1 MGIGGHQRRR
11 LRFGLT
17 SDSAGAATTG
27 ILSPRAGWGFAAF
40 SLLILLGYVLWPML
54 RVFTTGLDPA
64 ILTDIFRSINSANT
78 RALFNSVWIS
88 VWTVVGAGILGTSM
102 AWLLFR
108 YDFPLKSSL
117 TALAALPLALP
128 PLVGVLAFLFLYGES
143 GILPRGLQTVLGL
156 DEVPFA
162 FSGLWAVWLVHVYSM
177 YVFFYLFC
185 SASLK
190 TVDQSLL
197 EAAADM
203 GASAWRSFR
212 TVILPHLRPSMV
224 SASLLVFMIS
234 MASFTAPLLFAGT
247 KNFLTL
253 QIYNYKMNGNLE
265 YSAAVSVVL
274 TVICLIFLL
283 LIEME
288 RRSGRVS
295 TASKGSAPA
304 PSPVSSGPARILA
317 LLGAGAIIVFLAL
330 PVLTVIL
337 ISFVKEGSWTYQVLP
352 QAYTLDNYL
361 NLLRQPDVAQPI
373 LNSLRM
379 ATMAS
384 VANVLFG
391 VMVALL
397 IVKGRVRGRA
407 LIRLLSVLPFAIPGT
422 VIAINLIITFSQ
434 SSALSGGAILVGT
447 FWILPLA
454 YFIRHIPLVV
464 RSTTAALETYD
475 DRLTDASIDLG
486 ASRWRTF
493 RQVMLPSI
501 LPGILA
507 GSLLTFVTALGEF
520 VSSILLY
527 VFDNRPISVEILSQL
542 RLYDFGAAAAYSVFL
557 MILIGIATWLTGR
570 YSGGRS
576 GALSI

>member
-1 MGIGGHQRRR
+1 MF
-11 LRFGLT
+11 LR
-17 SDSAGAATTG
+17 
-27 ILSPRAGWGFAAF
+27 
-40 SLLILLGYVLWPML
+40 
-54 RVFTTGLDPA
+54 
-64 ILTDIFRSINSANT
+64 
-78 RALFNSVWIS
+78 
-88 VWTVVGAGILGTSM
+88 AGILGTSM

-542 RLYDFGAAAAYSVFL
+542 RLHDFGAAAAYSVFL

>member
-1 MGIGGHQRRR
+1 MMSRRP
-11 LRFGLT
+11 LLSLSTPKG
-17 SDSAGAATTG
+17 SATTTG
-27 ILSPRAGWGFAAF
+27 ILSRRAATAAA
-40 SLLILLGYVLWPML
+40 ILAAAVLFGYVLWPTL
-54 RVFTTGLDPA
+54 RVFSTGLDPV
-64 ILTDIFRSINSANT
+64 ILRDMFRSVDSANT

-88 VWTVVGAGILGTSM
+88 IWTVAGAGFLGTTM

-108 YDFPLKSSL
+108 YDFPLKRTL

-143 GILPRGLQTVLGL
+143 GILPRGLQVLFGL
-156 DEVPFA
+156 ESVPFA

-197 EAAADM
+197 EAAADL
-203 GASAWRSFR
+203 GAGPIRSFR
-212 TVILPHLRPSMV
+212 SVILPHLRPSMI
-224 SASLLVFMIS
+224 SAALLVFMIS

-247 KNFLTL
+247 ENFLTL
-253 QIYNYKMNGNLE
+253 QIYNYKMNGNLT

-274 TVICLIFLL
+274 TLICLVFLV
-283 LIEME
+283 LIELE

-304 PSPVSSGPARILA
+304 PSPVRSGPGRIMA
-317 LLGAGAIIVFLAL
+317 LLGAGAIIIFLAL
-330 PVLTVIL
+330 PVLTIIL

-352 QAYTLDNYL
+352 QAYTLENYV
-361 NLLRQPDVAQPI
+361 NLLRQADVAQPI
-373 LNSLRM
+373 VNSLQM
-379 ATMAS
+379 AGMAS
-384 VANVLFG
+384 LANILFG
-391 VMVALL
+391 VMTALL
-397 IVKGRVRGRA
+397 IVKGHIRGRG

-422 VIAINLIITFSQ
+422 VIAINLIITFSEP
-434 SSALSGGAILVGT
+434 SALSGGSVLVGT
-447 FWILPLA
+447 FWLLPLA
-454 YFIRHIPLVV
+454 YFIRHIPLVI

-493 RQVMLPSI
+493 REVMLPSI

-557 MILIGIATWLTGR
+557 MILIGLATWLTGR
-570 YSGGRS
+570 WSDQREGTVT
-576 GALSI
+576 I

>member
-542 RLYDFGAAAAYSVFL
+542 RLNDFGAAAAYSVFL

>member
-1 MGIGGHQRRR
+1 MSSRRSF
-11 LRFGLT
+11 LN
-17 SDSAGAATTG
+17 SSASNGSAATTG
-27 ILSPRAGWGFAAF
+27 ILSPKAGLAAA
-40 SLLILLGYVLWPML
+40 LLAAAILLGYVLWPML
-54 RVFTTGLDPA
+54 RVFSTGLDPV
-64 ILTDIFRSINSANT
+64 ILKDIFRSIDSANT

-88 VWTVVGAGILGTSM
+88 VWTVVGAGFLGTAM

-108 YDFPLKSSL
+108 YDFPLKRTL

-143 GILPRGLQTVLGL
+143 GILPRGLQTLLGL
-156 DEVPFA
+156 ESVPFS

-203 GASAWRSFR
+203 GAGPVRSFR

-247 KNFLTL
+247 ENFLTL

-274 TVICLIFLL
+274 TMICLVFLL
-283 LIEME
+283 LIELE

-304 PSPVSSGPARILA
+304 PSPVRSGPGRILA

-330 PVLTVIL
+330 PVLTIVL

-352 QAYTLDNYL
+352 QAYTFDNYL
-361 NLLRQPDVAQPI
+361 NLLRQPDVARPI
-373 LNSLRM
+373 LNSLQM
-379 ATMAS
+379 ASMAS
-384 VANVLFG
+384 VANILFG
-391 VMVALL
+391 VMTAVL
-397 IVKGRVRGRA
+397 IVKGRVRGRS

-422 VIAINLIITFSQ
+422 VIAINLIITFSEP
-434 SSALSGGAILVGT
+434 SALSGGAILVGT
-447 FWILPLA
+447 FWLLPLA

-464 RSTTAALETYD
+464 RSTIAALETYD

-493 RQVMLPSI
+493 REVMLPSI

-557 MILIGIATWLTGR
+557 MILIGLATWLTGR
-570 YSGGRS
+570 WSDDRT
-576 GALSI
+576 GAVTI

>member
-1 MGIGGHQRRR
+1 MSAHQESRRR
-11 LRFGLT
+11 FRLVSHT
-17 SDSAGAATTG
+17 AGAATTG
-27 ILSPRAGWGFAAF
+27 ILSPRAGWGVAAF
-40 SLLILLGYVLWPML
+40 SLLVLLGYVLWPML
-54 RVFTTGLDPA
+54 RVFTTGLDAA
-64 ILTDIFRSINSANT
+64 ILSDIFRSLDSANA

-88 VWTVVGAGILGTSM
+88 VWTVVGAGVLGTSM

-108 YDFPLKSSL
+108 YDFPLKRSL

-143 GILPRGLQTVLGL
+143 GILPRGIQTVLDL
-156 DEVPFA
+156 EEVPFS

-247 KNFLTL
+247 ENFLTL

-274 TVICLIFLL
+274 TVICLVFLL

-288 RRSGRVS
+288 RRTGRVS

-304 PSPVSSGPARILA
+304 PSPVTSGPTRIVA

-361 NLLRQPDVAQPI
+361 DLLRQPDVAKPI
-373 LNSLRM
+373 LNSLQM

-397 IVKGRVRGRA
+397 IVKGRVRGRG

-422 VIAINLIITFSQ
+422 VIAINLIITFSEPT
-434 SSALSGGAILVGT
+434 ALSGGAILVGT
-447 FWILPLA
+447 FWLLPLA

-464 RSTTAALETYD
+464 RSTIAALETYD

-570 YSGGRS
+570 YSGDRA

>member
-1 MGIGGHQRRR
+1 MSR
-11 LRFGLT
+11 
-17 SDSAGAATTG
+17 SNSSGATARTTG
-27 ILSPRAGWGFAAF
+27 ILSPRAGKGLTALA
-40 SLLILLGYVLWPML
+40 LVILLGYVVWPTF
-54 RVFTTGLDPA
+54 RVFALGADPA
-64 ILTDIFRSINSANT
+64 ILGELFSSFSSANS

-88 VWTVVGAGILGTSM
+88 VWTVLGAGVLGTAM

-108 YDFPLKSSL
+108 YDFPLKRVLNS
-117 TALAALPLALP
+117 LAALPLALP

-143 GILPRGLQTVLGL
+143 GILPRGLQVVFGL
-156 DEVPFA
+156 EEVPFS

-185 SASLK
+185 AASLK

-197 EAAADM
+197 EAASDM
-203 GASAWRSFR
+203 GAGPVRAFR

-247 KNFLTL
+247 ENFLTL
-253 QIYNYKMNGNLE
+253 QIYNYKMNGNLAW
-265 YSAAVSVVL
+265 SAAVSVVL
-274 TVICLIFLL
+274 TVICLAFLL
-283 LIEME
+283 LIELD
-288 RRSGRVS
+288 RRRGRVA

-304 PSPVSSGPARILA
+304 PSPVSSGPGRILA

-330 PVLTVIL
+330 PVLTVIM
-337 ISFVKEGSWTYQVLP
+337 ISFVQEGSWTYQVLP
-352 QAYTLDNYL
+352 QAWTLDNYI
-361 NLLRQPDVAQPI
+361 NLLSQPDVARPI

-379 ATMAS
+379 AALAS

-391 VMVALL
+391 VVTALL
-397 IVKGRVRGRA
+397 IVKGQVRGRG
-407 LIRLLSVLPFAIPGT
+407 LIRMLAVLPFAIPGT
-422 VIAINLIITFSQ
+422 VIAINLIVTFSE
-434 SSALSGGAILVGT
+434 ATPLSGGAILVGT
-447 FWILPLA
+447 FWLLPLA

-464 RSTTAALETYD
+464 RSTIAALETYD

-493 RQVMLPSI
+493 RVVMLPSI

-507 GSLLTFVTALGEF
+507 GTLLTFVTALGEF

-557 MILIGIATWLTGR
+557 MILIGGATWLTNR
-570 YSGGRS
+570 WSDDRPATAS
-576 GALSI
+576 GAVVP

>member
-1 MGIGGHQRRR
+1 MRSRRSL
-11 LRFGLT
+11 LRIRPTTG
-17 SDSAGAATTG
+17 SALTTG
-27 ILSPRAGWGFAAF
+27 ILSPRVEWAAA
-40 SLLILLGYVLWPML
+40 LLAAAVLLGYVLWPML
-54 RVFTTGLDPA
+54 RVFVTGLDPV
-64 ILTDIFRSINSANT
+64 ILRDIFRSADSANA

-88 VWTVVGAGILGTSM
+88 IWTVVGAGFLGTAM

-108 YDFPLKSSL
+108 YDFPLKRIL

-143 GILPRGLQTVLGL
+143 GILPRGLQAMLGL
-156 DEVPFA
+156 DDVPFS

-203 GASAWRSFR
+203 GASPARAFR
-212 TVILPHLRPSMV
+212 TVILPHLRPSLI

-247 KNFLTL
+247 ENFLTL
-253 QIYNYKMNGNLE
+253 QIYNYKMNGNLA

-274 TVICLIFLL
+274 TVICLLFLL
-283 LIEME
+283 LVEWE
-288 RRSGRVS
+288 RHKGRVS

-304 PSPVSSGPARILA
+304 PRPVRSGPWRIVA
-317 LLGAGAIIVFLAL
+317 LLGAGAISLFLAL
-330 PVLTVIL
+330 PVLTVVL
-337 ISFVKEGSWTYQVLP
+337 ISFVKEGSWTYQILP

-361 NLLRQPDVAQPI
+361 NLLGQSDVAQPI

-379 ATMAS
+379 ASLAS
-384 VANVLFG
+384 AANVMFG
-391 VMVALL
+391 VMAALL
-397 IVKGRVRGRA
+397 IVKGRVRGRG
-407 LIRLLSVLPFAIPGT
+407 LIRLLSILPFAIPGT
-422 VIAINLIITFSQ
+422 VIAINLIITFSEP
-434 SSALSGGAILVGT
+434 SALSGGAILVGT
-447 FWILPLA
+447 FWLLPLA

-464 RSTTAALETYD
+464 RATMAALETYD

-486 ASRWRTF
+486 ASRWHTF
-493 RQVMLPSI
+493 REVMLPSI

-557 MILIGIATWLTGR
+557 MVLIGLATWLTGR
-570 YSGGRS
+570 WSGEESRS
-576 GALSI
+576 TAF